1 MRKMTNPSKNSKDQA
16 SADSGKQAIILNKQ
30 TLKEFVKNLTD
41 ADMKKIEADEEKY
54 LNYLRNNLAHNI
66 NALPK
71 RTKNIK
77 VDVDVW
83 ETLNVLK
90 EGDQTFSDVIAK
102 ILGTTTQIK
111 GNKSLLAIK
120 YKRKRAFFTTTFAG
134 QQLGCEFEYNDS
146 KGVKKDFTL
155 DVQIKKVFIGKKT
168 LSPTEFF
175 GVDNIHKHYSKEYLT
190 LYLKSLTVA
199 LRKEFRISFKENALR
214 RDYENLVLW
223 RKLYY
228 EHSLSEDSFAS
239 DVEDPLRLSEE
250 ESMSDDWKRGIELS
264 PANKISSDWNRLST
278 AERLHMQL
286 NQLRNR

>member
-1 MRKMTNPSKNSKDQA
+1 LQ
-16 SADSGKQAIILNKQ
+16 KQANSNNN
-30 TLKEFVKNLTD
+30 VKNRNREFFEQLVENMED
-41 ADMKKIEADEEKY
+41 SRKKDLELFLKGLSSDFKNVSDTA
-54 LNYLRNNLAHNI
+54 
-66 NALPK
+66 ALPK

-90 EGDQTFSDVIAK
+90 ERDQTFNDVIAK
-102 ILGTTTQIK
+102 MLGSTTQTK
-111 GNKSLLAIK
+111 GNKNLLAIK

-146 KGVKKDFTL
+146 KGVKNDFTL

-168 LSPTEFF
+168 MSASEFF
-175 GVDNIHKHYSKEYLT
+175 GVDNTHKHYSKDYLI
-190 LYLKSLTVA
+190 LYLKSITVA

-214 RDYENLVLW
+214 NDYENLVLW

-228 EHSLSEDSFAS
+228 EHGLSEDSFTS

-250 ESMSDDWKRGIELS
+250 EPVTDEWKRSIQSSL
-264 PANKISSDWNRLST
+264 ANKMSSEWNRLT
-278 AERLHMQL
+278 YEQQLMMQF
-286 NQLRNR
+286 NIQRRE